1 MTVAEKIKTIDNE
14 IEQNKAQYNLER
26 LAAKILGFSSCN
38 NGGYELLTDEDAL
51 SEKGLLE

>member
-26 LAAKILGFSSCN
+26 LAAKI
-38 NGGYELLTDEDAL
+38 
-51 SEKGLLE
+51 

>member
-1 MTVAEKIKTIDNE
+1 MRVAEKIKTIDNE

-38 NGGYELLTDEDAL
+38 NGEYELLTDEDVL

>member
-38 NGGYELLTDEDAL
+38 NGGYELLTDENVL